1 MTVVVVKSDKYE
13 RNRLKDLLDMLN
25 PEVEEKKVLIKVNA
39 VGPHRPE
46 QAVTTHPLLISS
58 LIDFLREGGVED
70 IVIADSPFAGADPV
84 EVFRETGLFALAR
97 KKEVKLLDLNKAE
110 RVNFAWE
117 YGELSLPKI
126 AFERYYIN
134 FAKLKTHIQT
144 TVSLG
149 LKNQKGLLVPN
160 AKRLFH
166 KLCLHEPIARLATL
180 VKPDLTL
187 VDGIVGIEGNGP
199 GTMGMMK
206 KAGMLVGGKNVVEV
220 DSACCKIMG
229 IDPSKVMHIK
239 MASELGIGPLDAD
252 IVGDEIEA
260 QNFLL
265 PYGYHQVFKL
275 KLWWTPEACSGCSSL
290 IGEFKKSAIRTP
302 GTWLKLF
309 FNGVL
314 RETDLVIGGEVK
326 DEKLA
331 KRVLCIGDCTREFAA
346 QHGYCFVPGCP
357 PKVEEVLNAFSHIR

>member
-1 MTVVVVKSDKYE
+1 M
-13 RNRLKDLLDMLN
+13 
-25 PEVEEKKVLIKVNA
+25 LIKVNA

-46 QAVTTHPLLISS
+46 QAATTHPLLISS

-110 RVNFAWE
+110 RVKFAWE

-144 TVSLG
+144 IVSLG
-149 LKNQKGLLVPN
+149 LKNQKGLLVPS

-166 KLCLHEPIARLATL
+166 KLSLHEPIARLATQ

-199 GTMGMMK
+199 GTMGMRK
-206 KAGMLVGGKNVVEV
+206 KAGVLVGGKNVVEV

-290 IGEFKKSAIRTP
+290 IGEFKKSAMDTP
-302 GTWLKLF
+302 SVWLKLF

-314 RETDLVIGGEVK
+314 RETDLVIGGAIK

-331 KRVLCIGDCTREFAA
+331 KRVLCIGDCTRDFAV
-346 QHGYCFVPGCP
+346 QHGYGFVPGCP
-357 PKVEEVLNAFSHIR
+357 PKVKEVLKAFSHIR

>member
-46 QAVTTHPLLISS
+46 QAATTHPLLISS

-110 RVNFAWE
+110 RVKFAWE

-144 TVSLG
+144 IVSLG
-149 LKNQKGLLVPN
+149 LKNQKGLLLPRE
-160 AKRLFH
+160 KRLFH
-166 KLCLHEPIARLATL
+166 KLSLHEPIARLATQ

-199 GTMGMMK
+199 GTMGMRK
-206 KAGMLVGGKNVVEV
+206 KAGVLVGGKNVVEV

-290 IGEFKKSAIRTP
+290 IGEFKKSAMDTP
-302 GTWLKLF
+302 SVWLKLF

-314 RETDLVIGGEVK
+314 RETDLVIGGAIK

-331 KRVLCIGDCTREFAA
+331 KRVLCIGDCTREFAV
-346 QHGYCFVPGCP
+346 QHGYGFVPGCP
-357 PKVEEVLNAFSHIR
+357 PKVKEVLKAFSHIR